1 MSHWARESVAVT
13 VSAGGAATYYM
24 TVTSTDKTVTTSPSK
39 TTQFWGVL
47 LVNTDLTGA
56 GTVTITGEDSGMP
69 LLVATVTVLDGVL
82 KPIHV
87 QSESNL
93 DGTTNIGTN
102 ESAPLIN
109 ERLKIVFAGGGVSK
123 TGVLDVVFE
132 GEHPMTV
139 ATATS

>member
-1 MSHWARESVAVT
+1 MPHWARESVAVT

-39 TTQFWGVL
+39 ITRFWGVF

-56 GTVTITGEDSGMP
+56 GTVTITGETSAWP
-69 LLVATVTVLDGVL
+69 FLTATVTVLDGVAM
-82 KPIHV
+82 PVGV
-87 QSESNL
+87 QVESNL
-93 DGTTNIGTN
+93 DGTTNAGN
-102 ESAPLIN
+102 SAPQPLIN
-109 ERLKIVFAGGGVSK
+109 ERLKIVFAGCGVSK